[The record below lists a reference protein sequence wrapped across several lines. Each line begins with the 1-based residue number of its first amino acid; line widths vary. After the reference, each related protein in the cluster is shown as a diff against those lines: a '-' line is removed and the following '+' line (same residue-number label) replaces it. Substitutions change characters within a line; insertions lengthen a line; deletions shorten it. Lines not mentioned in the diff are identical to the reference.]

1 MLRDRSGS
9 EMAETAVTMPVV
21 LLVLMLVIN
30 GSLAGYTASCAAGAA
45 DAGARAGAA
54 ATVKPEAW
62 AGAEVVLSMN
72 RWNMGGEYSYS
83 VQADKEPGGAV
94 KVMVAWRYPSM
105 LSGLCRFFGGNCPE
119 YFSGVATAT
128 RKREGW

>member
-1 MLRDRSGS
+1 
-9 EMAETAVTMPVV
+9 MAETAVTLPVV

-30 GSLAGYTASCAAGAA
+30 GSLAGYTASCAASAA
-45 DAGARAGAA
+45 DAGARAGAVA
-54 ATVKPEAW
+54 DKKPEAW
-62 AGAEVVLSMN
+62 ASAAVVNSM
-72 RWNMGGEYSYS
+72 RRSNMGGSYSYS

-105 LSGLCRFFGGNCPE
+105 LAGLCRFFGGNCSD
-119 YFSGVATAT
+119 YFEGIATAT